1 MLHCLLIFIGKQWN
15 LSSFNKLFICECKRI
30 LSPLPTFRIRRRS
43 LLASENVYVP
53 ILIHCVWN
61 KIEEINMVNN
71 SVNSLIYVLG
81 RRLLPK
87 LKTIAVAGFKV
98 EMGNFDRVYYLRVS
112 NVRIFLDFKI
122 IKTCHKIRWTL
133 FSLRP
138 GKMFITF
145 RN

>member
-1 MLHCLLIFIGKQWN
+1 
-15 LSSFNKLFICECKRI
+15 
-30 LSPLPTFRIRRRS
+30 
-43 LLASENVYVP
+43 
-53 ILIHCVWN
+53 
-61 KIEEINMVNN
+61 MVNN

-122 IKTCHKIRWTL
+122 IKTCHKIR
-133 FSLRP
+133 
-138 GKMFITF
+138 
-145 RN
+145 